1 MARMHSRKHGKHG
14 SKKPVRKKA
23 VWVSYEAEEVE
34 KLVQK
39 LAKEGTTNAM
49 IGLKLR
55 DQYGVPDV
63 RAFNLRVANVAK
75 KVKKEQ
81 AVPEDMYSL
90 IKKAVNLHKHMA
102 GNRGDA
108 KAKHGL
114 ELLESKIRRLGKYY
128 ARKGILQKGWKYS
141 IENAKLIVK

>member
-23 VWVSYEAEEVE
+23 TWVTYEAEEVE
-34 KLVQK
+34 KLVHK
-39 LAKEGTTNAM
+39 LAKEGMSNAM
-49 IGLKLR
+49 IGLTLR

-63 RAFNLRVANVAK
+63 RAFNLRVAKSAS
-75 KVKKEQ
+75 KVRKEQ
-81 AVPEDMYSL
+81 AVPDDMYSL
-90 IKKAVNLHKHMA
+90 IKKAVNLHKHMY
-102 GNRGDA
+102 GNKGDA

-128 ARKGILQKGWKYS
+128 SRKGILAKNWKYS
-141 IENAKLIVK
+141 IEDAKLIAK